1 MAEVNRSIPYTAAV
15 ITTARYAA
23 FRSVKQEFRAQGI
36 KISHMAQREIIAAAN
51 DYLHDHPE
59 LLDQAEETICKLTGR
74 SRSLKWYPPSEPPM
88 RSMGELLAITSD
100 QGR

>member
-1 MAEVNRSIPYTAAV
+1 MAEANRSIPYTAAV
-15 ITTARYAA
+15 ITTARLGAISA
-23 FRSVKQEFRAQGI
+23 VKQEFRAQGI
-36 KISHMAQREIIAAAN
+36 KITHMAQGEIIAATN
-51 DYLHDHPE
+51 DYLRDHPE
-59 LLDQAEETICKLTGR
+59 LLDQAEDTICKLTGR